1 MCSDVTHKTSMW
13 PQMAAARCWRP
24 AEIKRLLSL
33 QSKVPQNPTWSIE
46 ADTSKQDCRHV
57 STDVI
62 DHLERLALVDFR
74 NQEGVERLAS
84 AIHFA
89 SQLHNVNTEGV
100 EPLSSVLEDRTLY
113 MRNDTVTAGNCTD
126 QLLENAKTVVED
138 YFVAPPGN
146 IPLPPQ
152 DHVYLSSSKDDP

>member
-1 MCSDVTHKTSMW
+1 MLLK
-13 PQMAAARCWRP
+13 MAAARCWRM
-24 AEIKRLLSL
+24 AEFRRLLSL

-46 ADTSKQDCRHV
+46 ADTAKQDCHV
-57 STDVI
+57 SADVI

-74 NQEGVERLAS
+74 NQEGVERLER

-89 SQLHNVNTEGV
+89 SHLHNVNTDGV
-100 EPLSSVLEDRTLY
+100 EPLSSVLEDRALY
-113 MRNDTVTAGNCTD
+113 MRDDTITAGHCTEL
-126 QLLENAKTVVED
+126 LLENAKTVVED

-152 DHVYLSSSKDDP
+152 DNVYHSASNDDL

>member
-1 MCSDVTHKTSMW
+1 MASLYTSLHHNLGI
-13 PQMAAARCWRP
+13 QAGNGILIP
-24 AEIKRLLSL
+24 ASII
-33 QSKVPQNPTWSIE
+33 TW
-46 ADTSKQDCRHV
+46 AYKQDCHV
-57 STDVI
+57 SADVI

-74 NQEGVERLAS
+74 NQEGVERLAT

-89 SQLHNVNTEGV
+89 NQLHNVNTEGV

-113 MRNDTVTAGNCTD
+113 MRNDAVTAGNCTD